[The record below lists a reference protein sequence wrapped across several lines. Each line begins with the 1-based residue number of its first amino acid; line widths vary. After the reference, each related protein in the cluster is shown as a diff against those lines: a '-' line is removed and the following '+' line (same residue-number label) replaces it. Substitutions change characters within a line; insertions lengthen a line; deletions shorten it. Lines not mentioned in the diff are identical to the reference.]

1 MKKGELKKNPLFF
14 GMLGLLIASAST
26 IIEDFTNI
34 PSTTVLIVAMA
45 IYSIPLFFWIKDWI
59 KKKR

>member
-26 IIEDFTNI
+26 IIEDFTTI

-45 IYSIPLFFWIKDWI
+45 IYSIPLFFWI
-59 KKKR
+59 